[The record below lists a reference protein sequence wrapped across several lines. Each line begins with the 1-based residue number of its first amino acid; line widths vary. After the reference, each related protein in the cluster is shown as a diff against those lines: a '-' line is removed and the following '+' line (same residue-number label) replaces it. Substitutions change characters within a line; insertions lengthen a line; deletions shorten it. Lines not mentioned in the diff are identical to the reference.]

1 LPAEN
6 GQPENIATVVTDVS
20 ERVSTLVREE
30 IELAQAEITQKLRTI
45 ARGAVAVAAGAI
57 FGVFGLVVLLE
68 AVAWGLNTALVSG
81 TGDLWI
87 GFAIVTGVLFVFA
100 VAAFVFAWRKLQVGA
115 PTPQMAIDEAVKIR
129 ETVTTATEGGREAV
143 TSGPGSGR
151 EVVPTRREGGR

>member
-1 LPAEN
+1 MPAEN

-20 ERVSTLVREE
+20 ERVSALVREE
-30 IELAQAEITQKLRTI
+30 IELAQAEVTAKLKTI
-45 ARGAVAVAAGAI
+45 ARGAIAVAAGAI

-100 VAAFVFAWRKLQVGA
+100 VTAFLFAWRKLQVGA
-115 PTPQMAIDEAVKIR
+115 PTPDMAIDEAKLIR
-129 ETVTTATEGGREAV
+129 ETVASGAEGATGA
-143 TSGPGSGR
+143 GSGR
-151 EVVPTRREGGR
+151 EIVTTGGEGDR

>member
-6 GQPENIATVVTDVS
+6 GQPENIATAVTEVS
-20 ERVSTLVREE
+20 ERVTTLVREE

-45 ARGAVAVAAGAI
+45 ARGAIAVAAGAI

-100 VAAFVFAWRKLQVGA
+100 MTAFVFAWRKLRVGA
-115 PTPQMAIDEAVKIR
+115 PTPDMAIDEAKRIR
-129 ETVTTATEGGREAV
+129 ETVASGAEGERGAVTTGAGGEGGR
-143 TSGPGSGR
+143 
-151 EVVPTRREGGR
+151 